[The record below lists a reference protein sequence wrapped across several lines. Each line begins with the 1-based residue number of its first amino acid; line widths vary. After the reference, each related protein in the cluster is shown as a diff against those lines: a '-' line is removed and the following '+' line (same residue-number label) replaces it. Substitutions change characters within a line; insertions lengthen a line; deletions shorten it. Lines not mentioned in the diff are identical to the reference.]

1 MIKILAALL
10 ALPLALYGGR
20 LGGQPQQTPEGSQVT
35 GNIFNGTDGREVPEG
50 IEVMLHSWSEVSGE
64 GPMEHGASGPGG
76 AFAFDGLQIVPGA
89 TYAAM
94 ARYEGATYFSQPVVA
109 SELEPLPPFEIVIY
123 ETTQNLAAV
132 SVDSLHVIFQAAQG
146 GLGVTEIYV
155 LSNRGDHTVSSATEL
170 EKVQDG
176 SLQFR
181 LPEGAA
187 NVAFP
192 GASSERFVVTAG
204 RFTDTA
210 PLVPGKGS
218 GQVAVSY
225 VLGYDDDLAF
235 RHGLDLPV
243 SVTNILLP
251 AGSELEIA
259 GTAVEYA
266 GTRAVGNAGVYEVY
280 QLGPLPAG
288 EGVEVELSGPLA
300 LPAAQ
305 GEAAL
310 PQSPL
315 ADRSLPLGLAAL
327 GIALMGAG
335 VWWWRRIS
343 VEARAEEPLP
353 ESLAIGEEGG

>member
-1 MIKILAALL
+1 MIKRLAALL

-20 LGGQPQQTPEGSQVT
+20 LGGPLQQAPEGSQVT
-35 GNIFNGTDGREVPEG
+35 GNIINGTDGREVPEG
-50 IEVMLHSWSEVSGE
+50 IELMLHSWSEVSGE

-94 ARYEGATYFSQPVVA
+94 ALYEGAPYFSQPIVA

-155 LSNRGDHTVSSATEL
+155 LSNRGDHTVAAAAEPGA
-170 EKVQDG
+170 VQVG
-176 SLQFR
+176 SLQFQ

-192 GASSERFVVTAG
+192 GSEGERFVMSARG
-204 RFTDTA
+204 FSDTA
-210 PLVPGKGS
+210 PLVPGEGT

-225 VLGYDDDLAF
+225 VLAYEDSLSF
-235 RHGLDLPV
+235 HHGLDLPV
-243 SVTNILLP
+243 SAANILLP
-251 AGSELEIA
+251 SGSGLEIA
-259 GTAVEYA
+259 GTSVESA

-280 QLGPLPAG
+280 QLGTLPAG
-288 EGVEVELSGPLA
+288 EGVEIEVSGTLA
-300 LPAAQ
+300 LPPVQ
-305 GEAAL
+305 GETAL
-310 PQSPL
+310 PQSSL

-327 GIALMGAG
+327 GTALMGAG

-343 VEARAEEPLP
+343 AEPDEEEPLQGTP
-353 ESLAIGEEGG
+353 SGGQ